1 MFLLQGDEGSALMC
15 ITEGGV
21 WQLQGVLSR
30 RGTCGGDLLARPSVY
45 SSIPFNRD
53 WIDRTIGNYYTLI
66 KKKIK
71 FSSYLRKFRMEQV
84 PSHITYMTNGLLI
97 YGEIF
102 LHFLI
107 Y

>member
-1 MFLLQGDEGSALMC
+1 MGSILLLLLQGDEGSALMC

-53 WIDRTIGNYYTLI
+53 WIDRTIGNNLQLI
-66 KKKIK
+66 NII
-71 FSSYLRKFRMEQV
+71 LR
-84 PSHITYMTNGLLI
+84 
-97 YGEIF
+97 
-102 LHFLI
+102 
-107 Y
+107 